1 MFGFVLAYIGFVS
14 FTGLAKTRTQRKQL
28 YLLRKEWKL
37 NEIRVLIFLN
47 KFKTIV
53 KYAENGA
60 LSLSSDG
67 ITKELNR
74 NDNEYRELTKRFDDL
89 MGKTKDFANEI
100 SSNSWILLY
109 KKSVQRHNDL
119 VDYEDYFKLS
129 FINNYARYRKRL
141 LKVLNDIRSREGLP
155 VIIDMRLI
163 I

>member
-53 KYAENGA
+53 KYAEIGA

-67 ITKELNR
+67 ITKELDR
-74 NDNEYRELTKRFDDL
+74 NDNEYRELIKCFDDL
-89 MGKTKDFANEI
+89 IMKTRDFANEI
-100 SSNSWILLY
+100 SLNSWILLY

-155 VIIDMRLI
+155 VFIDMRFI